1 MNFLSFFIYIIN
13 MIFPVKIAINI
24 NTQIFLTINL
34 FNIDIT
40 KLYSIIMIYS
50 STFPKIL
57 YDVLS
62 ILRLNLLA
70 KYQLLSDLKL
80 ALTFITTLSSVMP

>member
-1 MNFLSFFIYIIN
+1 ML
-13 MIFPVKIAINI
+13 
-24 NTQIFLTINL
+24 
-34 FNIDIT
+34 
-40 KLYSIIMIYS
+40 YS

-62 ILRLNLLA
+62 MLRLNLLA

-80 ALTFITTLSSVMP
+80 ALTFIRAYYTI